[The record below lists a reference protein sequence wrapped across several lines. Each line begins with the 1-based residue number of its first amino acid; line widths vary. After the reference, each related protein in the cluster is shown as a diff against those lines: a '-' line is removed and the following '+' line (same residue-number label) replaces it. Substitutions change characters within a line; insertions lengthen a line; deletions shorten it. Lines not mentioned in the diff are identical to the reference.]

1 MQIIYLVLVLATG
14 TATIPQENL
23 ASCEASKS
31 KVVRE
36 GMTKSTGVIEAY
48 CVGGVK

>member
-1 MQIIYLVLVLATG
+1 MSIVYLVLVLTTG
-14 TATIPQENL
+14 TATIPQL
-23 ASCEASKS
+23 DVAACEKNKS
-31 KVVRE
+31 KAIRE

>member
-1 MQIIYLVLVLATG
+1 MQIIYLILVLATG
-14 TATIPQENL
+14 TATIPQSDTL
-23 ASCEASKS
+23 TCEKNKS
-31 KVVRE
+31 KAIRE